1 MELYY
6 KDLISEEATLEKLVD
21 DMLNVVQ
28 GVDELAEAA
37 GATLQS
43 SQREEVA
50 SRLQRLKESC
60 TRIRDQAVSRAR
72 ATDRVVRGNPYV
84 FAGCAFALGL
94 VAGVLAGRR
103 WSGDQR
109 SD

>member
-43 SQREEVA
+43 SQKEEVT

-72 ATDRVVRGNPYV
+72 ATDRIVRGNPYA
-84 FAGCAFALGL
+84 FAGIAFAAGML
-94 VAGVLAGRR
+94 AGVLAGRH
-103 WSGDQR
+103 WP
-109 SD
+109 SDNRPD